1 MTVISPADCTEIV
14 KAVIASA
21 DTDAPVYIRDDVMFV
36 DIADLS
42 KSFIDLYLDKKID
55 RLVIVYNHFINTLRS
70 EIRFE
75 ELLPIKKVEGEV
87 DTNINYSYE
96 SGLEKTIDLILPMYA
111 QDIIYGIILD
121 AKSSEH

>member
-1 MTVISPADCTEIV
+1 
-14 KAVIASA
+14 
-21 DTDAPVYIRDDVMFV
+21 MF
-36 DIADLS
+36 
-42 KSFIDLYLDKKID
+42 
-55 RLVIVYNHFINTLRS
+55 YNHFINTLRS

-121 AKSSEH
+121 AIPKDVKLVIIPDAGSNDYEQHKALKEKGIDVLIIDHHEADKISEDACIINNQLSK